1 MREPGDELSDAQAR
15 ERAVAHR
22 GSVLVQA
29 PAGSGK
35 TSLLTQRYLR
45 LLAEVDAPERILAL
59 TFTRRAAEEM
69 RERVGQA
76 LHAAGQGRRPAGMH
90 ARTWE
95 LGVAAARRMQ
105 QAGIDLEAHP
115 ARLRIETID
124 AFNAWL
130 AAQLPIGAGTGAP
143 LRTLEDARESYAEA
157 ARRALAYDVADAFG
171 LAVDRVLGAADL
183 RWPQVVERLQDML
196 GSRDRWLPLLV
207 GGLRAASDVDAA
219 AFEHVRAEFDADL
232 RFLVERGLA
241 AALAALGPERTT
253 ALARLATAAAQR
265 LGAAHPAL
273 AAWRAVAASVNA
285 SPRADASPGAGGS
298 PTAVA
303 SLGATAADLGRWR
316 ELADLVLTQAGA
328 IRARVTRTQ
337 GFPVGCADKPEMMD
351 LLSELAREQR
361 AVALLAAVRGLPEA
375 AYSDADWA
383 GVRDVAQVLL
393 LASVELDQV
402 FREQGAV
409 DFTAVAMAARR
420 ALGSDSQPTDLALRL
435 DYRLQHVLIDEFQ
448 DTSAP
453 QVALLRVLTAGWQHG
468 DGRSIFCVGDPMQS
482 IYRFRQA
489 EVRAFLE
496 LAERGIGD
504 LQFDVQR
511 LTSNF
516 RTTPPVLD
524 WINAAFAAILPQRD
538 DRDRGAIAF
547 RPSTA
552 ARLQDPGLR
561 SGVTLAPFAT
571 RAAEATAVAA
581 SVAEALAEH
590 PDWHVAILV
599 RAKAHARD
607 IAPALRARGIAFGA
621 VDIEPLAEQAIVRD
635 LVMLARALLHWGDR
649 PAWLAVLR
657 APWVGLTLADLLTVA
672 RGGSVVWDALA
683 DPAVLAQLSA
693 DGRERALRGRAVLEA
708 AQAVRTQ
715 TSFTRWLERTWLA
728 LGGPACVRGVQE
740 LEHARSAF
748 RHIRE
753 LERRGLPDPADFA
766 AAFADLFARD
776 AAASAVEIMT
786 IHKAKGLEFD
796 LVILPALDRAIPAR
810 SDEILLAMPFAR
822 PDRDGMV
829 MAARPPVGSERPG
842 LFGFLRA
849 EAKQAA
855 ELEAERLL
863 YVGCTR
869 AKSRLVLS
877 AVVGAADSV
886 ADRDAS
892 GAGGERGSDSG
903 SERPVPSLPTASAT
917 AERRPWSPRA
927 GSLLR
932 VLWPLVRGSFGVSE
946 GSTPEVAVVPLPDE
960 ASRGVPLRRVPA
972 GWSPSPSPPAFD
984 LVEAPVDI
992 DTRGETPVFD
1002 WAGETA
1008 RQIGSLVHAELQTLQ
1023 LDDRDQSGAPVDERR
1038 FRSWLALR
1046 GVPAERLAEAT
1057 ARVVAALEAV
1067 QADPRARWI
1076 LDSAHREQSRELALS
1091 GVVDG
1096 EIVRVVFDRSF
1107 VSSDGIRWVIDYKTS
1122 QHMGGGM
1129 PQFLDREVERYR
1141 AQLQRYAVFAR
1152 RLGPE
1157 PVRVGLYFPL
1167 MRAWR
1172 EWEPR

>member
-1 MREPGDELSDAQAR
+1 MLEPSKELGDAQVR
-15 ERAVAHR
+15 ERAVSHA

-76 LHAAGQGRRPAGMH
+76 LRAAGQGSRPANMH
-90 ARTWE
+90 PRTWA
-95 LGVAAARRMQ
+95 LGRAAGRRMQ

-130 AAQLPIGAGTGAP
+130 AAQLPVGAGTGAP
-143 LRTLEDARESYAEA
+143 LRTLEDARETYAEA
-157 ARRALAYDVADAFG
+157 ARRALAYDAADAFG
-171 LAVDRVLGAADL
+171 AAVDRVLGAADL
-183 RWPQVVERLQDML
+183 RWPRLVERIAGLL

-219 AFEHVRAEFDADL
+219 ALERARAEFDADL
-232 RFLVERGLA
+232 RHLVERGLG
-241 AALAALGPERTT
+241 AALAALGPERT
-253 ALARLATAAAQR
+253 AELARLATGAAQR
-265 LGAAHPAL
+265 LEAANPAL
-273 AAWRAVAASVNA
+273 AAWRAVGAHSGAHASH
-285 SPRADASPGAGGS
+285 GA
-298 PTAVA
+298 TTT
-303 SLGATAADLGRWR
+303 LGAAAADLARWR
-316 ELADLVLTQAGA
+316 ELADIVLTQGGT
-328 IRARVTRTQ
+328 IRARVTKTQ
-337 GFPVGCADKPEMMD
+337 GFPVGCADKPAMLD
-351 LLSELAREQR
+351 LLTELAREDR
-361 AVALLAAVRGLPEA
+361 VVALLAAVRALPDA
-375 AYSDADWA
+375 AYSDAEWA

-453 QVALLRVLTAGWQHG
+453 QVALLRVLTAGWQPG

-496 LAERGIGD
+496 LAERGIGE
-504 LQFDVQR
+504 LRFDVQR

-516 RTTPPVLD
+516 RTMPPVLD
-524 WINAAFAAILPQRD
+524 WINGAFAAILPQRD

-552 ARLQDPGLR
+552 ARPQVAGLT

-571 RAAEATAVAA
+571 RAAEAAAVAA
-581 SVAEALAEH
+581 GVAEALAEH

-607 IAPALRARGIAFGA
+607 IAQALRSRGIAFAA
-621 VDIEPLAEQAIVRD
+621 VDIEPLGEQASVRD
-635 LVMLARALLHWGDR
+635 LLMLARALLHWGDR
-649 PAWLAVLR
+649 TAWLAVLR
-657 APWVGLTLADLLTVA
+657 APWVGLTLADLLAVA
-672 RGGSVVWDALA
+672 RGASVVWDALA
-683 DPAVLAQLSA
+683 DPAVLAQLSP

-728 LGGPACVRGVQE
+728 LGGPACVGPVQD
-740 LEHARSAF
+740 LEHAHSAF
-748 RHIRE
+748 RHIGE

-766 AAFADLFARD
+766 DAFADLFARD
-776 AAASAVEIMT
+776 AAVSAVEIMT

-796 LVILPALDRAIPAR
+796 LVIVPALDRAIPAR
-810 SDEILLAMPFAR
+810 SDDILLAMPFAR
-822 PDRDGMV
+822 ADRDGFV
-829 MAARPPVGSERPG
+829 MAARPPVGSERQG
-842 LFGFLRA
+842 LFGFLRG

-863 YVGCTR
+863 YVACTR

-877 AVVGAADSV
+877 AVVGPTGDGGEAGEGSA
-886 ADRDAS
+886 
-892 GAGGERGSDSG
+892 AGGEGGAGDAG
-903 SERPVPSLPTASAT
+903 G
-917 AERRPWSPRA
+917 WSPRA

-932 VLWPLVRGSFGVSE
+932 VLWPIVHASF
-946 GSTPEVAVVPLPDE
+946 STAAGAIAAPDE
-960 ASRGVPLRRVPA
+960 AARGVPLRRMPA
-972 GWSPSPSPPAFD
+972 GWSPSVSPPAFD
-984 LVEAPVDI
+984 LVEKPVDV

-1023 LDDRDQSGAPVDERR
+1023 LGDADQPGAAVHEPR

-1046 GVPAERLAEAT
+1046 GVPAERLAEAG

-1107 VSSDGIRWVIDYKTS
+1107 VSADGIRWVIDYKTS
-1122 QHMGGGM
+1122 QHMGGGTA
-1129 PQFLDREVERYR
+1129 QFLDREVERYR

>member
-1 MREPGDELSDAQAR
+1 MRMLETPDELTDAHAR
-15 ERAVAHR
+15 ARAVSHA

-76 LHAAGQGRRPAGMH
+76 LHAAAQGRCPAGMH
-90 ARTWE
+90 PRTWE

-143 LRTLEDARESYAEA
+143 LRTLEDARETYAEA
-157 ARRALAYDVADAFG
+157 ARRALAYDEADAFG
-171 LAVDRVLGAADL
+171 AAVDRVLDAADL
-183 RWPQVVERLQDML
+183 RWPQLVERIVDML

-207 GGLRAASDVDAA
+207 GGLRAASDVDEAA
-219 AFEHVRAEFDADL
+219 LERVRAEFDADL
-232 RFLVERGLA
+232 RFLVERGVGAAA
-241 AALAALGPERTT
+241 AALGLERRM

-265 LGAAHPAL
+265 LEPTNQAL
-273 AAWRAVAASVNA
+273 SAWHDS
-285 SPRADASPGAGGS
+285 G
-298 PTAVA
+298 TI
-303 SLGATAADLGRWR
+303 LGATAADLGRWR
-316 ELADLVLTQAGA
+316 QLADLVLTQEGKV
-328 IRARVTRTQ
+328 RARITKTH
-337 GFPVGCADKPEMMD
+337 GFPVGCADKPAMMD
-351 LLSELAREQR
+351 LLVELAREER
-361 AVALLAAVRGLPEA
+361 VVALLVAVRSLPDA

-393 LASVELDQV
+393 LATIELDQV
-402 FREQGAV
+402 FREQGAF

-420 ALGSDSQPTDLALRL
+420 ALGSPTQPTDLALRL
-435 DYRLQHVLIDEFQ
+435 DYRLRHVLIDEFQ
-448 DTSAP
+448 DTSVP
-453 QVALLRVLTAGWQHG
+453 QVALLRVLTAGWQPG

-504 LQFDVQR
+504 LRFDVQR

-516 RTTPPVLD
+516 RTAPQVLA
-524 WINAAFAAILPQRD
+524 WINAAFASILPQRD

-552 ARLQDPGLR
+552 ARTIEPGLAPSVR
-561 SGVTLAPFAT
+561 LAPFAT
-571 RAAEATAVAA
+571 RAAEAAAVAA
-581 SVAEALAEH
+581 WVAERIAAH

-607 IAPALRARGIAFGA
+607 IAQALRARGIAFGA
-621 VDIEPLAEQAIVRD
+621 VDIEPLGEQAIVRD
-635 LVMLARALLHWGDR
+635 LGALARALLHWGDR
-649 PAWLAVLR
+649 SAWLALLR
-657 APWVGLTLADLLTVA
+657 APWVGLMLADLHEVA
-672 RGGSVVWDALA
+672 RGASVIWDALV
-683 DPAVLAQLSA
+683 DPAVLARLSA
-693 DGRERALRGRAVLEA
+693 DGRQRAQRCRAVLEA
-708 AQAVRTQ
+708 AQGVRTQ
-715 TSFTRWLERTWLA
+715 SSFTRWLERTWLA
-728 LGGPACVRGVQE
+728 LGGPACAVRTQD

-748 RHIRE
+748 RRIGE
-753 LERRGLPDPADFA
+753 LERRGLPDPVDFA
-766 AAFADLFARD
+766 DAFDDLFARD
-776 AAASAVEIMT
+776 ATTSAVEIMT

-796 LVILPALDRAIPAR
+796 LVVLPALDRAIPAR

-829 MAARPPVGSERPG
+829 MAARPPVGSDTHG
-842 LFGFLRA
+842 LFGFLRR
-849 EAKQAA
+849 EAKHAA

-863 YVGCTR
+863 YVACTR
-869 AKSRLVLS
+869 AKYELVLS
-877 AVVGAADSV
+877 AVVGGGAAEDDADSQLPL
-886 ADRDAS
+886 S
-892 GAGGERGSDSG
+892 NGSDAA
-903 SERPVPSLPTASAT
+903 E
-917 AERRPWSPRA
+917 ERRPWSPRT
-927 GSLLR
+927 GSLLN
-932 VLWPLVRGSFGVSE
+932 VLWPLVASAFSAPE
-946 GSTPEVAVVPLPDE
+946 GAAALPDQGSQGL
-960 ASRGVPLRRVPA
+960 ALRRVPA
-972 GWSPSPSPPAFD
+972 GWSPSLSPAALGPVA
-984 LVEAPVDI
+984 APVDI
-992 DTRGETPVFD
+992 DTRAETPVFD

-1023 LDDRDQSGAPVDERR
+1023 LAGAGRPDAADPPGDVARLAAAGHEPRLRR
-1038 FRSWLALR
+1038 WLALR
-1046 GVPAERLAEAT
+1046 GVPDERLAEAA

-1067 QADPRARWI
+1067 HADPRARWI
-1076 LDSAHREQSRELALS
+1076 LSSEHREQSRELALS

-1096 EIVRVVFDRSF
+1096 EILRVVFDRSF
-1107 VSSDGIRWVIDYKTS
+1107 VAADGFRWVIDYKTS

-1129 PQFLDREVERYR
+1129 DEFLDREVERYR
-1141 AQLQRYAVFAR
+1141 AQMERYALFAR

-1172 EWEPR
+1172 EWEPEEAV

>member
-1 MREPGDELSDAQAR
+1 MARRAVCMREAPHELGDASAR
-15 ERAVAHR
+15 ERAVSHA

-45 LLAEVDAPERILAL
+45 LLAEVDAPECILAL

-76 LHAAGQGRRPAGMH
+76 LHAAARDRCPVGMH
-90 ARTWE
+90 PRTWE
-95 LGVAAARRMQ
+95 LGVAAASRMHQ
-105 QAGIDLEAHP
+105 SGIDLDAHP

-143 LRTLEDARESYAEA
+143 LRTLEDARETYAEA
-157 ARRALAYDVADAFG
+157 ARRALSYDEADAFG
-171 LAVDRVLGAADL
+171 GAVERVLGAADL
-183 RWPQVVERLQDML
+183 RWPRLVERIVDML

-219 AFEHVRAEFDADL
+219 ALEHVRAEFDADL
-232 RFLVERGLA
+232 RYLVERGLA
-241 AALAALGPERTT
+241 AAHAALGPERTA

-265 LGAAHPAL
+265 LEPTNPAL
-273 AAWRAVAASVNA
+273 AAWR
-285 SPRADASPGAGGS
+285 DAS
-298 PTAVA
+298 A
-303 SLGATAADLGRWR
+303 SLGGSADDLGRWR
-316 ELADLVLTQAGA
+316 QLADFVLTRDGKV
-328 IRARVTRTQ
+328 RSRVTKTQ
-337 GFPVGCADKPEMMD
+337 GFPVGCADKPAMTD
-351 LLSELAREQR
+351 LLTELAREER
-361 AVALLAAVRGLPEA
+361 VVALLIAVRCLPEPE
-375 AYSDADWA
+375 YGDADWA

-393 LASVELDQV
+393 LATIELEHV

-420 ALGSDSQPTDLALRL
+420 ALGSPTQPTDLALRL
-435 DYRLQHVLIDEFQ
+435 DYRLRHVLIDEFQ

-453 QVALLRVLTAGWQHG
+453 QVALLRVVTAGWQAG
-468 DGRSIFCVGDPMQS
+468 DGRSMFCVGDPMQS

-504 LQFDVQR
+504 LRFDVQR

-516 RTTPPVLD
+516 RTAPPVLG
-524 WINAAFAAILPQRD
+524 WINRVFASILPQRD

-547 RPSTA
+547 RPSVA
-552 ARLQDPGLR
+552 ARTLDPELAAD
-561 SGVTLAPFAT
+561 VMLAPFTT
-571 RAAEATAVAA
+571 RAAEAAAVAA
-581 SVAEALAEH
+581 LVAEAIAAH

-607 IAPALRARGIAFGA
+607 IAQALRARGIAFGA
-621 VDIEPLAEQAIVRD
+621 VDIEPLGEQAIVRD
-635 LVMLARALLHWGDR
+635 LGVLARALLHWGDR
-649 PAWLAVLR
+649 TAWLAMLR
-657 APWVGLTLADLLTVA
+657 APWVGLTLADLLELA
-672 RGGSVVWDALA
+672 RGANLVWDALA
-683 DPAVLAQLSA
+683 DAAVLARLS
-693 DGRERALRGRAVLEA
+693 DEGRGRCLRVRSVLEA
-708 AQAVRTQ
+708 AQGVRTQ

-728 LGGPACVRGVQE
+728 LGGPACASRTAD

-748 RHIRE
+748 RRIRE
-753 LERRGLPDPADFA
+753 LERRGLPDPVDFA
-766 AAFADLFARD
+766 DAFANLFARD
-776 AAASAVEIMT
+776 ASPSAVEIMT

-822 PDRDGMV
+822 ADRDGMV
-829 MAARPPVGSERPG
+829 MAARPPVGGETDG
-842 LFGFLRA
+842 LFEFLRG

-863 YVGCTR
+863 YVACTR
-869 AKSRLVLS
+869 AKHRLVLS
-877 AVVGAADSV
+877 AVVAAS
-886 ADRDAS
+886 AS
-892 GAGGERGSDSG
+892 GDGDGDGDHDDAG
-903 SERPVPSLPTASAT
+903 
-917 AERRPWSPRA
+917 ERRPWSPRA

-932 VLWPLVRGSFGVSE
+932 LLWPLVSAAFGAPAGAE
-946 GSTPEVAVVPLPDE
+946 DEPPDD
-960 ASRGVPLRRVPA
+960 AAPGVPLRRVPA
-972 GWSPSPSPPAFD
+972 QWSPSLPPTRIA

-992 DTRGETPVFD
+992 DTRASTPVFD

-1008 RQIGSLVHAELQTLQ
+1008 RQVGSLVHAELQTLQ
-1023 LDDRDQSGAPVDERR
+1023 LVGADQPDAPTSAPTGDAVDEPRLCR
-1038 FRSWLALR
+1038 WLALR
-1046 GVPAERLAEAT
+1046 GVPAERLAEAS
-1057 ARVVAALEAV
+1057 ARVVAALAAV
-1067 QADPRARWI
+1067 QSDPRARWI
-1076 LDSAHREQSRELALS
+1076 LDAAHRDQSRELALS

-1096 EIVRVVFDRSF
+1096 EIERVVFDRSF
-1107 VSSDGIRWVIDYKTS
+1107 VAADGIRWVIDYKTS
-1122 QHMGGGM
+1122 QHMGGGIDD
-1129 PQFLDREVERYR
+1129 FLDREVERYR
-1141 AQLQRYAVFAR
+1141 AQMQRYAVFAR

-1172 EWEPR
+1172 EWEPPNL